1 MTRNPSTLSHL
12 RSQQS
17 SSLSSTKA
25 LGVPCFGFQSDQKKT
40 SFYLKMT
47 VHLPKAFFA
56 DVDIPKRFF
65 KAAIRSRRSA
75 TSVLALNLGLF
86 VGDALENDDVLC
98 MK

>member
-1 MTRNPSTLSHL
+1 M
-12 RSQQS
+12 
-17 SSLSSTKA
+17 KA
-25 LGVPCFGFQSDQKKT
+25 LAEG
-40 SFYLKMT
+40 
-47 VHLPKAFFA
+47 FFA

>member
-40 SFYLKMT
+40 SFYLKM
-47 VHLPKAFFA
+47 KALAEGFFA

-65 KAAIRSRRSA
+65 SAAIRSRRSA